1 MICSLLFWFKSIF
14 GKGGGGNN
22 VWFWQPIAQISAGL
36 GGAGF
41 YGNSQNTQRR
51 PAAEAR
57 EETTYMD
64 AILHNVHFPCKP
76 ADPHI
81 PMAEDLR
88 DRTLKNVRCYAQD
101 ALRDIWHCRSTS
113 WWKGTKRRR
122 NRSQFTLCSVKFGVI
137 WRYGM
142 YGIGQLKYLLICLN
156 LALCG
161 KGGIIF
167 PG

>member
-1 MICSLLFWFKSIF
+1 MPRF
-14 GKGGGGNN
+14 GMSELSVCIWALAANCTES
-22 VWFWQPIAQISAGL
+22 PP
-36 GGAGF
+36 AGF
-41 YGNSQNTQRR
+41 METAKIPKDGPPPLKPEQ
-51 PAAEAR
+51 
-57 EETTYMD
+57 TTYMD

-122 NRSQFTLCSVKFGVI
+122 SRSQFTLCSVKFGVI

-142 YGIGQLKYLLICLN
+142 YGISQICANMLEFST
-156 LALCG
+156 LWEGWYYISWVISHVCS
-161 KGGIIF
+161 
-167 PG
+167 